1 MILLETEPSGRTLT
15 GAALRW
21 RTHVRFVFAGWFL
34 LEFYRDLEGV
44 VWDCPD
50 CGTSGSMILRTTNA
64 SFRRYWFRCGH
75 CRRER
80 EVDPT
85 IAENLAIELGAP
97 ARKGRPPKIE
107 VWVDSENN
115 PHASIDGKEHPLGQ

>member
-21 RTHVRFVFAGWFL
+21 RHRLRFVFAGWFL

-85 IAENLAIELGAP
+85 IAENLAIALGAP
-97 ARKGRPPKIE
+97 ARKGRPPRIE

-115 PHASIDGKEHPLGQ
+115 PHASIDGKEHPLG

>member
-1 MILLETEPSGRTLT
+1 M
-15 GAALRW
+15 
-21 RTHVRFVFAGWFL
+21 FAGWFL

-50 CGTSGSMILRTTNA
+50 CGTSGSMVLRTTNA

-85 IAENLAIELGAP
+85 IAENLAIALGAP
-97 ARKGRPPKIE
+97 ARKGRPPRIE

-115 PHASIDGKEHPLGQ
+115 PHASIDGKEHPVGTSAQRAALDEEQARET